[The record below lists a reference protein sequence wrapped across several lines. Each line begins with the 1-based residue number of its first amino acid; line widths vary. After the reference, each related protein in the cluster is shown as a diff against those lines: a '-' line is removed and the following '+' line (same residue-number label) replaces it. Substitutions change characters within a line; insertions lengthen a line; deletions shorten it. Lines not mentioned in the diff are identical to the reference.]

1 MKQTVL
7 AVIAFF
13 IIISIYAIYL
23 SLNSV
28 NNTAT
33 PEVLA
38 EVNVSTLLVN
48 PDVPKVIEAPVVK
61 EKPTYKAPASTP
73 KAKRL
78 FLKNTIAAITKVK
91 NRLDAQYQKVYEISQ
106 KTTPTPQEQA
116 LIDRLK
122 KSYKAKGIPCLLK
135 KLRTHPVSIVIAQ
148 AALET
153 GWGSSRFYR
162 EANNIFGIWSFSKH
176 EPRMA
181 AGVKREGVKT
191 IYVKKYKNLEASIE
205 GYYRMM
211 AKGRA
216 YKQFRNA
223 RLATDNPFEIIPFLD
238 HYSELRHEYIKRL
251 YFVIKSNKF
260 YELDVPQYQPPGW
273 KNIKPA
279 NPKYLLAKK
288 ETPAAKVASKCNKDT
303 NTTVID
309 GDTNSSKVEDITN
322 TPVKEKSV
330 QELSKDINTA
340 IEGKEESN
348 STSAVTP
355 LEHNISNAIEGKE
368 VTDTTEAVAPVDEN
382 VSQSKE
388 VAIPVVKIED
398 NTSK

>member
-1 MKQTVL
+1 MKQTIL
-7 AVIAFF
+7 AIIAFF
-13 IIISIYAIYL
+13 IIISIYAVYL
-23 SLNSV
+23 GLG
-28 NNTAT
+28 NNAATSST
-33 PEVLA
+33 PETNTTTIPVK
-38 EVNVSTLLVN
+38 
-48 PDVPKVIEAPVVK
+48 PKVPIAKKPVVAQ
-61 EKPTYKAPASTP
+61 KPAYKAPASTP
-73 KAKRL
+73 QSKRI
-78 FLKNTIAAITKVK
+78 FLQNTIAAITKVK
-91 NRLDAQYQKVYEISQ
+91 KRLDAQYQMIFELSKKSEL
-106 KTTPTPQEQA
+106 TPKEQA
-116 LIDRLK
+116 TIDKLK

-135 KLRTHPVSIVIAQ
+135 RLRTHPVSIVIAQ

-162 EANNIFGIWSFSKH
+162 EANNIFGIWSFNKS

-211 AKGRA
+211 ARGRA
-216 YKQFRNA
+216 YKQFRSA
-223 RLATDNPFEIIPFLD
+223 RLITDNPFEIIPFLD
-238 HYSELRHEYIKRL
+238 HYSELRHEYVKRL

-260 YELDVPQYQPPGW
+260 YELDTPQYQPPGW
-273 KNIKPA
+273 TNITPA
-279 NPKYLLAKK
+279 DPKYLLAKK
-288 ETPAAKVASKCNKDT
+288 ETPAAKVASKCKKDT
-303 NTTVID
+303 NATVLQKE
-309 GDTNSSKVEDITN
+309 TNSSKAEDIT
-322 TPVKEKSV
+322 TAPVKEKSV
-330 QELSKDINTA
+330 QELSKEINTA

-368 VTDTTEAVAPVDEN
+368 VTATTKAVAPVDED

-388 VAIPVVKIED
+388 VTTPVVTTEG